1 VLIVSSHLA
10 SNIRCF
16 ILAANHASLNVE
28 NGKGDHARSVTQL
41 KKTTKERLTVSI
53 TRDELHCVV
62 SDLTK
67 QCNDLEAQKN
77 GAYSERNKL
86 VAALTKIYEFESSI
100 EDHVMAEG
108 QEWDDEWR
116 KVVYINLPSGQ
127 ASWHIHVSEEP
138 MFAHLQ
144 SKGTKWDGHTTEE
157 KYERVAAID
166 VTAKKYGGCFLCGDS
181 R

>member
-1 VLIVSSHLA
+1 M
-10 SNIRCF
+10 
-16 ILAANHASLNVE
+16 E
-28 NGKGDHARSVTQL
+28 
-41 KKTTKERLTVSI
+41 TKERDIIVLQARI
-53 TRDELHCVV
+53 
-62 SDLTK
+62 K
-67 QCNDLEAQKN
+67 ALEEQKD

-144 SKGTKWDGHTTEE
+144 SKGVKWDGHTTEE
-157 KYERVAAID
+157 IGRAHV
-166 VTAKKYGGCFLCGDS
+166 
-181 R
+181 

>member
-1 VLIVSSHLA
+1 MFTEINEMIGEIATLNNQLSMQT
-10 SNIRCF
+10 
-16 ILAANHASLNVE
+16 AA
-28 NGKGDHARSVTQL
+28 
-41 KKTTKERLTVSI
+41 
-53 TRDELHCVV
+53 
-62 SDLTK
+62 
-67 QCNDLEAQKN
+67 KN
-77 GAYSERNKL
+77 NAYSERNKL
-86 VAALTKIYEFESSI
+86 VAALTKIFEFDSSI
-100 EDHVMAEG
+100 EDHEMVEG

-127 ASWHIHVSEEP
+127 VSWHIHASEEP

-166 VTAKKYGGCFLCGDS
+166 VTAKKYGGCFLCGES